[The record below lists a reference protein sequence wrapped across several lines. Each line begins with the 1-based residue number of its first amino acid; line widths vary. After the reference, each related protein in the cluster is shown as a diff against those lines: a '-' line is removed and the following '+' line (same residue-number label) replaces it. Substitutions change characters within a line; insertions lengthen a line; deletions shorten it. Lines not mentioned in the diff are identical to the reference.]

1 MSAQRGDAF
10 EEEWKTRPDSAGSEN
25 WAGRERLGRAGLDY
39 RGIVEQSPTV
49 AYAGWADEV
58 GLIYISP
65 QVEGMFGYA
74 PEEWFS
80 DPGLWSKALHPE
92 DREWVFTEAMR
103 VREAGSR

>member
-1 MSAQRGDAF
+1 
-10 EEEWKTRPDSAGSEN
+10 
-25 WAGRERLGRAGLDY
+25 
-39 RGIVEQSPTV
+39 
-49 AYAGWADEV
+49 
-58 GLIYISP
+58 
-65 QVEGMFGYA
+65 MFGYA